1 MRPFSVTALNTAV
14 NTVSEKIDVRM
25 MHVVGVDVSWT
36 AFTAIPAAFDV
47 ATGTP
52 FNVTTNIV
60 TAVAHG
66 LVTGQAVVP
75 TISAGSLP
83 GPLVSGTEYFAIRLS
98 ADTFALATTRARA
111 LAGTPV
117 VDFTNQGTDSET
129 VTFTPQANAGTVLME
144 YTTDLEP
151 TSNSTWRTLDTINLV
166 SDSSPDV
173 SKTTYATFHF
183 VRATLNITKGVLGG
197 DCKVVVYG
205 K

>member
-52 FNVTTNIV
+52 FNVTTNVV

-66 LVTGQAVVP
+66 LVTGQVVVP
-75 TISAGSLP
+75 TIDDGSLP
-83 GPLVSGTEYFAIRLS
+83 APLVSGTEYFVIKVNDNS
-98 ADTFALATTRARA
+98 FKLAETRAKA
-111 LAGTPV
+111 LLGTA
-117 VDFTNQGTDSET
+117 VDITDQGTDSQV

-173 SKTTYATFHF
+173 SKTTYANFHF

-197 DCKVVVYG
+197 NCKVVVYG